1 MKYEVTI
8 GGGDGEGRHF
18 VVEIDGDDVFLDGR
32 RVVARLDPVS
42 ETRLRYLEV
51 DGRTESLAMAYDGH
65 GWRVQM
71 RGRVRAVGVM
81 DERARRLRELAGGGV
96 ESGGSEVVKAPMPGM
111 ILRLQ
116 VEPGQRVKGGGG
128 LVVLEAMKM
137 ENEIRASHDG
147 VVTRIYVEPGSV
159 VEKGAALV
167 ELGPSS

>member
-8 GGGDGEGRHF
+8 GGGDEEGRRF

-32 RVVARLDPVS
+32 SVVAHLDPVP
-42 ETRLRYLEV
+42 ETPLRYLEV

-65 GWRVQM
+65 GWRVQV
-71 RGRVRAVGVM
+71 RGRVRVVGVL
-81 DERARRLRELAGGGV
+81 DERTRRLRELAGGGV
-96 ESGGSEVVKAPMPGM
+96 KSRDSGVVKAPMPGM

-116 VEPGQRVKGGGG
+116 VEQGQWVKGGGG

-137 ENEIRASHDG
+137 ENEIQAPQDG

-159 VEKGAALV
+159 VEKGAPLV